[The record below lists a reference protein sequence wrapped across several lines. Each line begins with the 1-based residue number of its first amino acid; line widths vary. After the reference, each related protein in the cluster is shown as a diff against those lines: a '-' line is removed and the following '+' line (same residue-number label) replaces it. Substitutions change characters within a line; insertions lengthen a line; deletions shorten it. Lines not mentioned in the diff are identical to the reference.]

1 MRNLKEHRIEIVI
14 IILIQFVMAMYSLY
28 IVNTFAEKNTT
39 QYHLDQSEYTELTI
53 ESGETADFQ
62 IQTTCDKL
70 LVARVSLDI
79 TGCTEGNVEYKVQNE
94 DGDAVTEGQYSLEEL
109 QYAGGLN
116 IDLSQ
121 VNNTKMCVMRVS
133 LESHLNQDL
142 KVYLMQDGYA
152 DLTETYSA
160 NYAAGIKYILIA
172 LHIIV
177 LILSIIF
184 LLTFKVE
191 YKFLIMALVVGLLS
205 VFAVIPCNAPDEWR
219 HFARAYDIAAG
230 KNAGEE
236 ITEVF
241 DSKQK
246 VLACSM
252 PKEYLEIKNLG
263 QIKNISWEDEYNW
276 NISIPKWISLF
287 GKNVS
292 EEKVV
297 IPMLAT
303 SGKASVEYLPQVLF
317 ILMAFGLKLSPIAVF
332 YMARI
337 GNMLI
342 ATLLAFLAIKIIPC
356 YKHVLACIFFMPCM
370 TWLRGTC
377 STDGFLFSLILL
389 LIAYIMNIKEKKITI
404 WSWKQIAWFVFLGTY
419 IAIIKLPYL
428 LFLLLLWIVD
438 VESPVTRFSR
448 RKSNVVYLT
457 GLLIVCMVL
466 RTIAFKLFISPLHV
480 SGGSMVGGSVLY
492 MLRHPVSEVS
502 LLVRYFIDSFGDLL
516 SSAIAWPM
524 GGTYYIWYLL
534 LLIVACIFDRKA
546 KLSFADRKYI
556 VGIAII
562 MWAAIVF
569 VGYAAM
575 SAPGATEITGIQGRY
590 MSPFIILFIVGIIYN
605 KIQNTI
611 KLDKY
616 MPMFVLTCNILF
628 FIKYFGTYWIP

>member
-53 ESGETADFQ
+53 GSGKTADFQ

-94 DGDAVTEGQYSLEEL
+94 DGDVVTEGQYSLEEL

-116 IDLSQ
+116 LDLSQ

-287 GKNVS
+287 GKHTS

-317 ILMAFGLKLSPIAVF
+317 ILIAFGLKLSPIAVF

-356 YKHVLACIFFMPCM
+356 YKHVLACIFFMPCI

-377 STDGFLFSLILL
+377 STDGLLFSLILL
-389 LIAYIMNIKEKKITI
+389 LVAYIVYAREKKIDI
-404 WSWKQIAWFVFLGTY
+404 LSRKEVFVFVFLGTY
-419 IAIIKLPYL
+419 IAIIKLPYM
-428 LFLLLLWIVD
+428 LFLLLLWMVD
-438 VESPVTRFSR
+438 VKIPVEKISKE
-448 RKSNVVYLT
+448 KSKLFYIV
-457 GLLIVCMVL
+457 GILIACMIL
-466 RTIAFKLFISPLHV
+466 RTIAFKVFLSALYVPEN
-480 SGGSMVGGSVLY
+480 SMIGASIVY
-492 MLRHPVSEVS
+492 MLQHPISEIS
-502 LLVRYFIDSFGDLL
+502 LLVRYFMDSYGSLL
-516 SSAIAWPM
+516 SAAVAWPM
-524 GGTYYIWYLL
+524 GESYFVLYMLILIWVCVYDKKVEISFL
-534 LLIVACIFDRKA
+534 DRG
-546 KLSFADRKYI
+546 YI
-556 VGIAII
+556 VGLGLI
-562 MWAAIVF
+562 MWASVVF

-575 SAPGATEITGIQGRY
+575 SAPGATEISGIQGRY
-590 MSPFIILFIVGIIYN
+590 MSPFVILFIMGIIYN
-605 KIQNTI
+605 RKQNI
-611 KLDKY
+611 RVLNKY
-616 MPMFVLTCNILF
+616 MLIPVLACNIIFLMN
-628 FIKYFGTYWIP
+628 YFGTYWIP